1 MRIKHYI
8 GTVLYATAAL
18 AWLVAGYIWDSRA
31 NEYRQQAA
39 QASQVEEKVQLEALS
54 NDTRKGSDWC
64 LLGGGTFF
72 LASLISGRVKKRKL
86 EKLEETVER
95 TNRFES

>member
-1 MRIKHYI
+1 MKIRHYI

-18 AWLVAGYIWDSRA
+18 AWFVAGYIWDSRA
-31 NEYRQQAA
+31 NEFREQAA

-54 NDTRKGSDWC
+54 NDARKGSDLC

-72 LASLISGRVKKRKL
+72 LASLISGHVKKRKL
-86 EKLEETVER
+86 DKRELEDRV
-95 TNRFES
+95 NRFES